1 MLIAPLFIYT
11 CTGPLGEAKIGEQGP
26 KGEDGKVGPLG
37 IPGASGQQGEM
48 GPPGVCDSS
57 GCYQGPPAAGKL
69 NYVIVTT
76 IKNNVSSNWVK
87 LLFISFFR
95 GSIPWI
101 PALSY

>member
-1 MLIAPLFIYT
+1 MLTAPLFIYT

-26 KGEDGKVGPLG
+26 KGEDGKLGPLG

-69 NYVIVTT
+69 NCHCDHH
-76 IKNNVSSNWVK
+76 KKQCKFK
-87 LLFISFFR
+87 LGKIAVYIIFR